1 MHNHSENNSRMSGV
15 HLAPLGQLDNCRI
28 ADGEPDIRGWNVH
41 TLDGCTAGKVDDLIV
56 DTDARKVRYMDV
68 KLDRKEL
75 GLSEDRHVLVPLDDA
90 RLDPRS
96 DDVLLESTTREQL
109 SRMQAMDRDTL
120 ASMQS
125 TRRDSSRM
133 TLSEEQLRVGKH
145 VTESGAVDVHK
156 TVRSQ
161 RMEKDVPV
169 MHEEVEVERRPLS
182 AESSTRATIREDEI
196 HVPLRSEEAFVEK
209 RTVPREEVVIRK
221 KLVAGEQHVEADLR
235 HEQVDVD
242 RNVQRGDARK
252 QRKH

>member
-96 DDVLLESTTREQL
+96 DDVLLDSTTREQL

-120 ASMQS
+120 ASMQE

-133 TLSEEQLRVGKH
+133 TLSEEQMRVGKH
-145 VTESGAVDVHK
+145 VTESGSVDVHK
-156 TVRSQ
+156 TVRNQ

-169 MHEEVEVERRPLS
+169 MHEEVQVERRPLS
-182 AESSTRATIREDEI
+182 ADSSANVTMREDEI
-196 HVPLRSEEAFVEK
+196 HVPLRSEQAFVEK
-209 RTVPREEVVIRK
+209 RTVPREEVVISK
-221 KLVAGEQHVEADLR
+221 KLVEGSQHVEADLR
-235 HEQVDVD
+235 SEQVDVD
-242 RNVQRGDARK
+242 RGVQRGDARK
-252 QRKH
+252 RKH

>member
-1 MHNHSENNSRMSGV
+1 
-15 HLAPLGQLDNCRI
+15 
-28 ADGEPDIRGWNVH
+28 
-41 TLDGCTAGKVDDLIV
+41 
-56 DTDARKVRYMDV
+56 
-68 KLDRKEL
+68 
-75 GLSEDRHVLVPLDDA
+75 
-90 RLDPRS
+90 
-96 DDVLLESTTREQL
+96 
-109 SRMQAMDRDTL
+109 MQAMDRDTL

-182 AESSTRATIREDEI
+182 ADSSTRATIREDEI
-196 HVPLRSEEAFVEK
+196 NVPLRSEEAFVEK